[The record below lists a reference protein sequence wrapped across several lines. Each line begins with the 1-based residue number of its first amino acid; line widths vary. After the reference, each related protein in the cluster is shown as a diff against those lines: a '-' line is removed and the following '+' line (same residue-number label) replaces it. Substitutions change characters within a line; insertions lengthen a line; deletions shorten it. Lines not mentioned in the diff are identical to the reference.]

1 VSLFHATCRTK
12 TVVRNKKMTN
22 EEKFKSKDFSIPL
35 ERDNEDFIDFQ
46 KRIFSDFF
54 ENIDSFD
61 GRLKDKILQVR
72 PKIKTLAD
80 SIISSLE
87 SYVNGDTIEAY
98 SRFENGINQIKKH
111 LLIKKGVTDIESIK
125 EPEEFYRARIGEGKL
140 FSRNEM
146 FHIPFELRHFV
157 NSQRYS
163 LPGMPC
169 LYLANSTYLCW
180 EELGKPDFDK
190 IQFSRFD
197 LTSGGFKFLNL
208 NHTNHAISFFGF
220 DKDGDVDEMAEYFV
234 LQYLSTWPLQAAVS
248 VIVKHRDHP
257 FKPEY
262 IIPQLLL
269 QWVVNNQE
277 LDGIRFFSTKSN
289 GTVPILHFSNLSNL
303 VIPIKESKKEG
314 LCEDLKKRIPLTNPV
329 SYEYASL
336 MIPQLSSEKLD
347 TKEMR
352 VSMKPITLKL
362 HEDLTVAYENTKFG
376 QLERVLNGI
385 ESKNIK

>member
-1 VSLFHATCRTK
+1 
-12 TVVRNKKMTN
+12 MTN
-22 EEKFKSKDFSIPL
+22 EDKFKSKDFSIPL
-35 ERDNEDFIDFQ
+35 ERDNDDFIEFQ

-61 GRLKDKILQVR
+61 GRLKDKIIKVR
-72 PKIKTLAD
+72 PKIKNLAD

-125 EPEEFYRARIGEGKL
+125 EPEEFYRARTSEGKL

-146 FHIPFELRHFV
+146 FHIPFELRHLV

-169 LYLANSTYLCW
+169 LYLANSTDLCW

-190 IQFSRFD
+190 IQISRFD
-197 LTSGGFKFLNL
+197 LTSGEFKFLNL

-248 VIVKHRDHP
+248 VIVKHRNHS

-352 VSMKPITLKL
+352 VSMKPISLKL

-385 ESKNIK
+385 ETENIK